1 MVVAGPFHAG
11 VHSLI
16 THLWNRG
23 IPVVAWYEGEEGV
36 VLLCARG
43 RHVVVSRAALGG
55 RTDRLAQSIAEWWPY
70 ERPNV
75 LDAPSASSAVPEL
88 SRRVHLWWQF
98 LRYLVET
105 LRIPL

>member
-1 MVVAGPFHAG
+1 MVAGPFHAG

-55 RTDRLAQSIAEWWPY
+55 RTDALAHAIAEWWPY
-70 ERPNV
+70 ERPHV
-75 LDAPSASSAVPEL
+75 LDTPSEARALPQL
-88 SRRVHLWWQF
+88 SPRVHRWWLF
-98 LRYLVET
+98 LRYLLEAG
-105 LRIPL
+105 RMSR